1 MQISSGGRI
10 LSGNNLGTS
19 RTLSLRLDSAGAG
32 LDLAKEVTAIFEDT
46 SNPEEQLY
54 SLEVV
59 SEPFG
64 SGTVLGGGAYKLGS
78 EVILTA
84 VPSNGTDFAGWSGDA
99 SGTDEET
106 SITIDGHKKVLAY
119 FGDSSEDT
127 DEDGLSDL
135 YEKSLGSDPEDKD
148 TDDDG
153 LTDGEEMNTHSSSP
167 LLVDTDG
174 DGHDDKS
181 EAFHGTPL
189 NDASDFPSWSRTRSV
204 FGIYSKVKPTTCLQ
218 LGTMES

>member
-1 MQISSGGRI
+1 MIHAEVVVSLVPAHLGTVTGGGIYEAGATATLAATPASSSANFLRWED
-10 LSGNNLGTS
+10 STGNNLGAS

-106 SITIDGHKKVLAY
+106 SITIDGSNMKL
-119 FGDSSEDT
+119 
-127 DEDGLSDL
+127 
-135 YEKSLGSDPEDKD
+135 
-148 TDDDG
+148 
-153 LTDGEEMNTHSSSP
+153 
-167 LLVDTDG
+167 
-174 DGHDDKS
+174 
-181 EAFHGTPL
+181 
-189 NDASDFPSWSRTRSV
+189 
-204 FGIYSKVKPTTCLQ
+204 
-218 LGTMES
+218 